1 MFGLGKRIKA
11 WVNAQKYKIMTVSTV
26 LALVGQTENST
37 IDYSQITDMI
47 YAFLPLI
54 ITFIAILIPLK
65 FLGAIMKLFERLFE
79 GFK

>member
-1 MFGLGKRIKA
+1 MRIWGKLVKWIRHRKLIIA
-11 WVNAQKYKIMTVSTV
+11 TLIT
-26 LALVGQTENST
+26 LVGQTETTSV
-37 IDYSQITDMI
+37 DYSQITDMI